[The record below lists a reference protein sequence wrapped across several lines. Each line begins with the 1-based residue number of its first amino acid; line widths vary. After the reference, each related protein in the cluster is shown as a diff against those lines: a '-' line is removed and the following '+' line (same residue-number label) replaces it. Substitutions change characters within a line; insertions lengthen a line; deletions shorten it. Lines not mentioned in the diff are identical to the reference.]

1 MAYDSNFKLLVI
13 KYKDAGHTFAEMYE
27 AFGVGSRRY
36 YVWKKEFEET
46 GTFTRHYA
54 PTHPGKI
61 DPEKLLDLLAAH
73 PDWYLYEFAR
83 ELGVCEQAIQKRFKK
98 LNITRKKKL
107 LLIPK
112 SPKRSGE
119 SI

>member
-1 MAYDSNFKLLVI
+1 MAYDNKFKLLVI
-13 KYKDAGHTFAEMYE
+13 KYKDEGHTFAEMHE

-46 GTFTRHYA
+46 GTFEKHYPA
-54 PTHPGKI
+54 THPGKI
-61 DPEKLLDLLAAH
+61 DPVKLLELVAAH

-83 ELGVCEQAIQKRFKK
+83 EFGVCEQAIQKRFVK

-107 LLIPK
+107 LLMPK
-112 SPKRSGE
+112 SPKGKGKN
-119 SI
+119 I